1 MAKLSKR
8 RQEAREKIDKLREYD
23 VDEALSLL
31 NELGKNTKFK
41 ESVDVAVNLGIDSRK
56 ADQNVRGSTTLPHG
70 TGKTIKVAV
79 FAQGENA
86 EAAEAAGAD
95 VVGFEDLADR
105 IKEGDHDFDVV
116 LATPD
121 CMRVVGQLGRILGPR
136 GLMPNPKSN
145 TVTQDIGPA
154 VAAAKSGTVQFRAD
168 RGGVVHGSV
177 GQVGQD
183 VTQVKE
189 NLVALIEDL
198 RKAKPASAKGTYMKK
213 VTLSSTMGPGIAVE
227 PASLEA

>member
-8 RQEAREKIDKLREYD
+8 QNAARERVDRTKEYD
-23 VDEALSLL
+23 VDEAISLL
-31 NELGKNTKFK
+31 SELAKNTKFK
-41 ESVDVAVNLGIDSRK
+41 ESVDVAVNLGIDPRK

-70 TGKTIKVAV
+70 TGKSIKVAV

-105 IKEGDHDFDVV
+105 IKDGEYDFDVV

-168 RGGVVHGSV
+168 RGGVVHGSI
-177 GQVGQD
+177 GQVGQ
-183 VTQVKE
+183 QPGQIKE
-189 NLVALIEDL
+189 NLCALIEDL
-198 RKAKPASAKGTYMKK
+198 RKAKPASSKGTYMQRI
-213 VTLSSTMGPGIAVE
+213 TLSSTMGPGIAIE

>member
-8 RQEAREKIDKLREYD
+8 KNEARERIDRTKEYD
-23 VDEALSLL
+23 VNEAISLL
-31 NELGKNTKFK
+31 TELAKSTKFK
-41 ESVDVAVNLGIDSRK
+41 ESLDVAVNLGIDPRK

-70 TGKTIKVAV
+70 TGKAIKVAV

-86 EAAEAAGAD
+86 DAARAAGAD
-95 VVGFEDLADR
+95 VVGFEDLADQ
-105 IKEGDHDFDVV
+105 IKNGEYDFDVV

-145 TVTQDIGPA
+145 TVTRDIGPA

-168 RGGVVHGSV
+168 RGGVVHGSI
-177 GQVGQD
+177 GQVGQEPAQIKD
-183 VTQVKE
+183 
-189 NLVALIEDL
+189 NLCALIEDL
-198 RKAKPASAKGTYMKK
+198 RKAKPASSKGTYMQR
-213 VTLSSTMGPGIAVE
+213 VTLSSTMGPGIAIE
-227 PASLEA
+227 QASLEA